1 MSFRSPAFLWTV
13 AIVAVA
19 ALAAFWFHG
28 EHPTSG
34 TDANP
39 ASANSA
45 ATPEAVPVTTV
56 IAKTG
61 SIPLIIAGIGVVAPL
76 QSVTLRPRIDG
87 QVEAINFAEGDIV
100 KSGDVLIRLDPR
112 ALQATLDGT
121 RAKKAQDEALLG
133 NARADLDR
141 YATLADKKVVSSQ
154 DLDAKKATVK
164 QLEATISSDEASIS
178 SAETQLSYATIRA
191 PINGLTGFKTASIGS
206 IVSQSS
212 TDGLLIIT
220 QLDPVS
226 VVFVAPGDRFREI
239 RGALKEGIADVEAI
253 ATDGSKVLAR
263 GKLTLMD
270 NSVNASNGSI
280 RLRATFDNG
289 AGALWPGLP
298 VATRLTVAN
307 ETGIVVPDKAL
318 ARGAD
323 GLAAYVI
330 GQDGKATRHK
340 VAVSVTTDGM
350 ALVTAG
356 LSDGQTIVFDG
367 LGQIADGSTVHILGP
382 GNTQPPADQAV
393 AASGS
398 AGVQ

>member
-1 MSFRSPAFLWTV
+1 MSLRSPAFIWTAVIVVLAGAAVLWFRNGH
-13 AIVAVA
+13 AGSDSVA
-19 ALAAFWFHG
+19 ASSQAA
-28 EHPTSG
+28 
-34 TDANP
+34 
-39 ASANSA
+39 
-45 ATPEAVPVTTV
+45 EAVPVTTV
-56 IAKTG
+56 IARTG
-61 SIPLIIAGIGVVAPL
+61 SVPRIIAGIGVVTPL

-87 QVEAINFAEGDIV
+87 QVEEINFAEGDIV
-100 KSGDVLIRLDPR
+100 KAGDVLIRLDPR
-112 ALQATLDGT
+112 SLQATLDGAK
-121 RAKKAQDEALLG
+121 AKKAQDEALLG

-141 YATLADKKVVSSQ
+141 YAALADKKVVSSQ
-154 DLDAKKATVK
+154 DLDSKTSAVK
-164 QLEATISSDEASIS
+164 QLEATVAADEASIS

-191 PINGLTGFKTASIGS
+191 PIGGLTGFKTASVGS
-206 IVSQSS
+206 IVTQGS
-212 TDGLLIIT
+212 TDGLLTIT
-220 QLDPVS
+220 QLDPVG

-239 RGALKEGIADVEAI
+239 RGALKDGIADVEAI
-253 ATDGSKVLAR
+253 ATDGSHVLAR

-270 NSVNASNGSI
+270 NLVNASNGSI

-289 AGALWPGLP
+289 AGTLWPGLP

-307 ETGIVVPDKAL
+307 EKGVVVPDKAL
-318 ARGAD
+318 ARGVD

-330 GQDGKATRHK
+330 GPDNKATRHK
-340 VAVSVTTDGM
+340 VTVSVTTDGM

-398 AGVQ
+398 AAAR

>member
-1 MSFRSPAFLWTV
+1 MSLRSPAFVWTV
-13 AIVAVA
+13 AFVA
-19 ALAAFWFHG
+19 AAGVATLWLLAPG
-28 EHPTSG
+28 S
-34 TDANP
+34 DAGAQSNDTR
-39 ASANSA
+39 AV
-45 ATPEAVPVTTV
+45 PEAVPVTTV
-56 IAKTG
+56 TAKAG
-61 SIPLIIAGIGVVAPL
+61 SIPRIIAGIGVVAPL
-76 QSVTLRPRIDG
+76 QSVTVRPRIDG
-87 QVEAINFAEGDIV
+87 QVETIGFAEGDIV
-100 KSGDVLIRLDPR
+100 KAGDVLIRLDPR

-154 DLDAKKATVK
+154 DLDQKKSAVS
-164 QLEATISSDEASIS
+164 QLEATIAADEASIS

-191 PINGLTGFKTASIGS
+191 PISGLTGFKTASVGS

-212 TDGLLIIT
+212 TDGLLTIT
-220 QLDPVS
+220 QLDPVG

-239 RGALKEGIADVEAI
+239 RGALKDGIADVEAI
-253 ATDGSKVLAR
+253 ATDGSRVLAR

-270 NSVNASNGSI
+270 NLVSASNGSI

-298 VATRLTVAN
+298 VATRLTIAN
-307 ETGIVVPDKAL
+307 EKGIVVPDKAL

-330 GQDGKATRHK
+330 GPDGKATRHK
-340 VAVSVTTDGM
+340 VTVTVTTDGM

-367 LGQIADGSTVHILGP
+367 LGQIADGSTVHVLGP
-382 GNTQPPADQAV
+382 GNIQPPADQTV

-398 AGVQ
+398 AGGQ